1 MTPVPS
7 RGTRQYI
14 QYRCSETIRSP
25 PNWTK
30 FTSKKP
36 LKEWIQAQA
45 ANSEKIHFEE
55 VDQRTHA
62 SIKKAFGN
70 TRGNAQL
77 QIVNIQRIENADLFL
92 KYGEERQRLF
102 RKVNSEGQ
110 FNPPERIQSSLGPV
124 KVMGYLHPSMTNHTE
139 SEINEY
145 YFFHATKPKFVDII
159 CTQGFDPR
167 LANVGGRLGTG
178 VYGAE
183 DACKSHAYAGNET
196 YKHSFHIYP
205 QFGFLKIIC

>member
-14 QYRCSETIRSP
+14 QYKCAETIRSP

-30 FTSKKP
+30 FTSRKT
-36 LKEWIQAQA
+36 LKEWIQAQT
-45 ANSEKIHFEE
+45 ANPRKIHFEE
-55 VDQRTHA
+55 VDQKTHA
-62 SIKKAFGN
+62 SIKKALGK
-70 TRGNAQL
+70 TLGNA

-92 KYGEERQRLF
+92 NYGEERQRLF

-110 FNPPERIQSSLGPV
+110 LNPPERIQSSLGPV

-145 YFFHATKPKFVDII
+145 YFFHATKPELVEII
-159 CTQGFDPR
+159 CKQGLDPR
-167 LANVGGRLGTG
+167 IAKVNGRLGTG

-183 DACKSHAYAGNET
+183 DACKSHDYAGNET
-196 YKHSFHIYP
+196 YM
-205 QFGFLKIIC
+205 

>member
-1 MTPVPS
+1 MTSVPS

-14 QYRCSETIRSP
+14 QYKCGETIRSP

-30 FTSKKP
+30 FTSKKT
-36 LKEWIQAQA
+36 LKEWIQAV
-45 ANSEKIHFEE
+45 NSGKIYFEN
-55 VDQRTHA
+55 VDKKTQA
-62 SIKKAFGN
+62 SIEKAFGN
-70 TRGNAQL
+70 TLGNAQ
-77 QIVNIQRIENADLFL
+77 IVNMQRIENADLFL

-145 YFFHATKPKFVDII
+145 YFFHATKPELVEII
-159 CTQGFDPR
+159 CKQGLDPR
-167 LANVGGRLGTG
+167 VANVNGRLGTG

-183 DACKSHAYAGNET
+183 DACKSHTYAGNET
-196 YKHSFHIYP
+196 YM
-205 QFGFLKIIC
+205 